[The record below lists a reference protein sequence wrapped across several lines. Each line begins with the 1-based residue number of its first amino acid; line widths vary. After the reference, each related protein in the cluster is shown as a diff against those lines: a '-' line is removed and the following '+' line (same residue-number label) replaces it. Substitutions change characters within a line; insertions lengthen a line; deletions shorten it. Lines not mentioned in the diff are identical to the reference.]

1 MTLYISMNTPSPD
14 LDKTPISAA
23 ITFVATHVAIEKRNG
38 RFPQTGPALDI
49 TFMLGNKNNV
59 PPFHGMR
66 MGGYTV
72 ENNTLYFE
80 TAVPEKINRSQN
92 ASHYVMAIMHDAVE
106 QAIEFFAENGIKF
119 DSEFWIRAVSRLSD
133 TDCQTVMSH

>member
-14 LDKTPISAA
+14 LDKTPISEA
-23 ITFVATHVAIEKRNG
+23 ITFMATYVAIEKRNG

-49 TFMLGNKNNV
+49 TFMLGNKDDV

-66 MGGYTV
+66 MGGYSD

-80 TAVPEKINRSQN
+80 TAVPEKINHSQN
-92 ASHYVMAIMHDAVE
+92 ASHYVMAIMYDVVE
-106 QAIEFFAENGIKF
+106 QAIEFFAENRIMF
-119 DSEFWIRAVSRLSD
+119 DSEFWIRAVSHLSGGD
-133 TDCQTVMSH
+133 SQTEMSH